1 MTSQLFAA
9 LLRDHRRR
17 ARMTQHELAV
27 KSGVSVRAI
36 SDMERGVSAVPQRRT
51 LEALADALGLD
62 PDRRSALA
70 EAARPGRDT
79 PSGICA
85 LPRDLPDFTGR
96 RAELALLAEAGRPG
110 SRTVVHGP
118 PGVGKTALVVHAATR
133 IAGRACF
140 VDCRGS
146 TPEPAA
152 PDEVADR
159 IARVGDRCDLLILDD
174 VADPAGLPTAAGR
187 AVVITSRRP
196 LPGLGTAI
204 RLLPFTV
211 AESVRLLTAI
221 TGHPESGHV
230 RAVAG
235 HCGHLPLA
243 LRAAANRLAVRPAWS
258 MADLAGRLAESD
270 RRLALLSVGDLS
282 VWRRYASAYAGL
294 SPDARRA
301 VHLLASPGMETLVE
315 LGFVAELAHLYARSL
330 TGGSVAD
337 GHQLP
342 LV

>member
-1 MTSQLFAA
+1 MTAPLFAT

-36 SDMERGVSAVPQRRT
+36 SDMERGFSAPQRRT
-51 LEALADALGLD
+51 LDALADALGLD
-62 PDRRSALA
+62 PAGRSALA
-70 EAARPGRDT
+70 DAARPTRDV

-96 RAELALLAEAGRPG
+96 RDELALLADACRPG
-110 SRTVVHGP
+110 SITVVHGP
-118 PGVGKTALVVHAATR
+118 PGVGKTALAVHAATR

-146 TPEPAA
+146 TPDPAA
-152 PDEVADR
+152 ADEIADR
-159 IARVGDRCDLLILDD
+159 IARVGAPCDLLILDD
-174 VADPAGLPTAAGR
+174 VADPAGLPTEAGR
-187 AVVITSRRP
+187 AVVVTSRRP
-196 LPGLGTAI
+196 LPGFGTAI

-211 AESVRLLTAI
+211 EESVRLLTAI

-243 LRAAANRLAVRPAWS
+243 LRAAGNRLALRPAWS
-258 MADLAGRLAESD
+258 MAELAGRLAESD

-315 LGFVAELAHLYARSL
+315 LGFVTELAYLYARSL
-330 TGGSVAD
+330 TGGPSI
-337 GHQLP
+337 GG
-342 LV
+342 